1 MKSFKFMLF
10 LELAMLVAMMII
22 IPDLIDA
29 AALSEE
35 EEQLNEQESTTSLRG
50 SSRFL
55 AVHLK
60 PPRLQMR
67 TCDIYPRVC
76 RAKGSPGP
84 YCCKK
89 KCVNVLTDEL
99 NCGKCGKKCKFSE
112 TCCKGECV
120 NTMFNKKHCG
130 GCNKK
135 CKKGNS
141 CTYGMCNYS

>member
-22 IPDLIDA
+22 IPDLLDA
-29 AALSEE
+29 ATLSEE
-35 EEQLNEQESTTSLRG
+35 EEQSNEQESTTSLRG

-55 AVHLK
+55 AAHLK

-67 TCDIYPRVC
+67 TCDKYPRVC

>member
-1 MKSFKFMLF
+1 
-10 LELAMLVAMMII
+10 MIT
-22 IPDLIDA
+22 IPALIDA
-29 AALSEE
+29 ATTLSAAEEE
-35 EEQLNEQESTTSLRG
+35 EEQSNEQRLTTSLRG
-50 SSRFL
+50 SSSRLLSF
-55 AVHLK
+55 HWK
-60 PPRLQMR
+60 PPRHQRR
-67 TCDIYPRVC
+67 TCNKYPRVC
-76 RAKGSPGP
+76 HAKGSPGP

-112 TCCKGECV
+112 TCCKGHCV